1 MTREFADDKP
11 IFVQIAERIEDCI
24 LSGAFT
30 EESQIPSTTE
40 IAVSDKINP
49 ATALKGINLL
59 VEEGIVYKR
68 RGLGMFVST
77 GAVRKVKDKRKEQF
91 YDRYIIG
98 LAEEAKKLSLTKEEV
113 MALVE
118 RGYQR

>member
-11 IFVQIAERIEDCI
+11 IFVQIAERIEDCV
-24 LSGAFT
+24 LSGAFP

-113 MALVE
+113 MALIE
-118 RGYQR
+118 RGYQG